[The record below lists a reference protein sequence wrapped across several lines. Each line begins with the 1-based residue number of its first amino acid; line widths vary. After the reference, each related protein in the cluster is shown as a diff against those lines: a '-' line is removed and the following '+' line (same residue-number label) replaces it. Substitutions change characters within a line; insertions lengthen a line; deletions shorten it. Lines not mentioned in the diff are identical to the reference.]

1 MNQEMKIIK
10 EVAQVA
16 DRGDFYTRAKTLGEI
31 ASRAFG
37 ERHRSQMTGLEN
49 IANSTLKVTDVLD
62 FIKKQFAKSKH
73 NEGWRKEDFGIE
85 LKKYIEQSLR
95 KRREEICHVLEN
107 VEEESVDRQRI
118 YLRLIREFV
127 RQLVI
132 HYEYQTSGGESDG
145 SSANGASPE
154 NLLVE

>member
-1 MNQEMKIIK
+1 MNQGMKIIK

-16 DRGDFYTRAKTLGEI
+16 DRDDFYGKSETLGEI

-37 ERHRSQMTGLEN
+37 ERRRSQMTSLEN

-62 FIKKQFAKSKH
+62 FIKKQFAKSKP
-73 NEGWRKEDFGIE
+73 NEDWRKEDFGIE

-95 KRREEICHVLEN
+95 KRREEICHVLEG
-107 VEEESVDRQRI
+107 VEEESVEGQRI
-118 YLRLIREFV
+118 YLSLIREFV

-132 HYEYQTSGGESDG
+132 HYEYRTSGGESDG
-145 SSANGASPE
+145 GDNGAGPE
-154 NLLVE
+154 NLPVE

>member
-1 MNQEMKIIK
+1 MNQGMKIIK

-16 DRGDFYTRAKTLGEI
+16 DRDDFYGKAETLGEI

-37 ERHRSQMTGLEN
+37 ERRRSQMTSLEN

-62 FIKKQFAKSKH
+62 FIKKQFAKSKL
-73 NEGWRKEDFGIE
+73 NEDWRKEDFGIE

-95 KRREEICHVLEN
+95 KRREEICHVLEG
-107 VEEESVDRQRI
+107 VEEESVEGQRI
-118 YLRLIREFV
+118 YLSLIREFV

-132 HYEYQTSGGESDG
+132 HYEYRTSGGESDG
-145 SSANGASPE
+145 GDNGAGPE
-154 NLLVE
+154 NLPVE

>member
-1 MNQEMKIIK
+1 MNQRMKIVK

-16 DRGDFYTRAKTLGEI
+16 DRDDFYARAEKLGEI

-37 ERHRSQMTGLEN
+37 ERHRSQMTSLEN

-62 FIKKQFAKSKH
+62 FIKKQYAKSDRNKR
-73 NEGWRKEDFGIE
+73 WKQEDFGIE

-95 KRREEICHVLEN
+95 KRREEICHVLEG
-107 VEEESVDRQRI
+107 VEEESIEGQRI
-118 YLRLIREFV
+118 YLSLIREFV

-132 HYEYQTSGGESDG
+132 HYEYRTSGGESDG
-145 SSANGASPE
+145 GDNGTSP
-154 NLLVE
+154 

>member
-1 MNQEMKIIK
+1 MNQGMKIIK
-10 EVAQVA
+10 EIVQVA
-16 DRGDFYTRAKTLGEI
+16 DRDDFYTRAKILGET

-37 ERHRSQMTGLEN
+37 ERHRSQMTSLEN

-62 FIKKQFAKSKH
+62 FIKKQFAKSKA

-95 KRREEICHVLEN
+95 KRREEICFDLEG
-107 VEEESVDRQRI
+107 VEEESVEGQRI
-118 YLRLIREFV
+118 YLNLIREFV

-132 HYEYQTSGGESDG
+132 HYEYRTSGGEPDG
-145 SSANGASPE
+145 SDNGAGTG
-154 NLLVE
+154 NLPVK